1 MVWKAHKQT
10 KQEIEI
16 EINEIERWIKTRL
29 DSGDADAIT
38 DLLKFWEEKEARR
51 DKLRE
56 VLKLLNQ
63 T

>member
-10 KQEIEI
+10 KQWIEI
-16 EINEIERWIKTRL
+16 EIHEINDWFEQTESKDRL
-29 DSGDADAIT
+29 FDR
-38 DLLKFWEEKEARR
+38 LKHGPEKEARR
-51 DKLRE
+51 NKLRE